1 MILQLFSRL
10 LLKTSFTPSFIF
22 ILGVCA
28 VVVVGSGCNASKNV
42 RYFENLN
49 DSNRVRLPKMERTP
63 AVIMPDD
70 ILEIKIGGANEA
82 TAALL
87 NSYSGSSASA
97 TATGVPQGTSS
108 NSYLVDSKGEV
119 EFPIIG
125 KIKAAGLSRE
135 QFRDKLKSAVSPYLK
150 DPLVNV
156 RFANF
161 RFTVLGEVKMPG
173 TYTVPNE
180 KVTVLEAL
188 GHAGDMNSF
197 GNRTNVKVIRDSS
210 GNREIGVINFTDK
223 AMFTSDYYYL
233 QRNDVVYVEAQKSKS
248 QYEEFTRISPI
259 IATLASVIALAITIL
274 R

>member
-1 MILQLFSRL
+1 MIPEKIARFFIQPL
-10 LLKTSFTPSFIF
+10 LTNFYITAFVLLTMGGLMT
-22 ILGVCA
+22 
-28 VVVVGSGCNASKNV
+28 GCNSTKNV
-42 RYFENLN
+42 RYFENLG
-49 DSNRVRLPKMERTP
+49 DSQVVRLPNMERSP
-63 AVIMPDD
+63 SVIMPDD

-87 NSYSGSSASA
+87 NSYSGQSASA
-97 TATGVPQGTSS
+97 TAAGTPQPTTS
-108 NSYLVDSKGEV
+108 NTYLVDSKGEV

-135 QFRDKLKSAVSPYLK
+135 QFRDKLKSTVSPYLK

-161 RFTVLGEVKMPG
+161 RFTVLGEVKTPG

-188 GHAGDMNSF
+188 GHAGDMSSF
-197 GNRTNVKVIRDSS
+197 SNRTNVKVIRDSS
-210 GNREIGVINFTDK
+210 GNRKIGVINFTDK
-223 AMFTSDYYYL
+223 AIFTSDYYYL

-248 QYEEFTRISPI
+248 QYEEFTRVSPI